1 MRDPQGYVAW
11 YGSLQAGPRDAR
23 GDVAGHDLLQAD
35 LLKNG
40 VGAVA

>member
-1 MRDPQGYVAW
+1 VTASRWQ
-11 YGSLQAGPRDAR
+11 LNAR

-35 LLKNG
+35 LLQNG